1 MPLHEAAS
9 AARLR
14 LAAAVER
21 ASARSTHVR
30 SLQRSVAD
38 VVPVVHQEFV
48 RAADALGA
56 KAEALAAAV
65 SDRRGALQAEMDMW
79 KTRELAATE
88 RLVSQVRRMT
98 RMRTPIQYTYS
109 GRRANSLRPSVWSR
123 S

>member
-1 MPLHEAAS
+1 
-9 AARLR
+9 
-14 LAAAVER
+14 
-21 ASARSTHVR
+21 VR

-79 KTRELAATE
+79 KARELAATE

-98 RMRTPIQYTYS
+98 RMRSRMRTSMRTP
-109 GRRANSLRPSVWSR
+109 
-123 S
+123 